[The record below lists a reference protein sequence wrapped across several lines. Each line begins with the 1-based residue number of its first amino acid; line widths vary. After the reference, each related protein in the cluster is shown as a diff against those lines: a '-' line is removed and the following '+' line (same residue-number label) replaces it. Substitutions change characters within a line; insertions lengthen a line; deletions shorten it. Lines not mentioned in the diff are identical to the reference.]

1 MTRPE
6 SQSDPARSSPPLEP
20 GRIARAQRGSDQAGW
35 IRWLPGLQTLR
46 SYQSA
51 WLRHD
56 IVAGLVLTTMLVPV
70 GIAYAVASG
79 VPGIYGLYA
88 TIIPLLAYALFGP
101 SRILVLGPDSSL
113 AAVILAVVLPLSGG
127 DPTRAIA
134 LAAMMAIV
142 SGTVCILAGV
152 ARLGFVT
159 ELLSKPIRYGYMNG
173 IALTV
178 LISQLPKIF
187 GFSIESDGP
196 VRNLLAIARAV
207 LDDRANW
214 TAFLVGAGTLAVI
227 LLLKGSKR
235 VPGILIAVVGATIVV
250 GALDLA
256 ARAGVSVLGS
266 LPQGLPAFAIPWI
279 TSADIG
285 PVLVGGLAVAL
296 VSFADT
302 SVLSRSFAARTK
314 TYVDPN
320 QEMVGLG
327 AANVAAGFF
336 QGFPISSSSSRT
348 PVAEAAGART
358 QLTGVVGAL
367 SVALLLLVA
376 PDLLQHLPSSALA
389 AVVIA
394 SAIGLIEVTDL
405 GRIFRIQRWE
415 FWLSIVCTVGVAVFG
430 AIPGI
435 GLAIVIAVIEFL
447 WDGWRPYSA
456 VLGRAEGLEG
466 YHDIQRYP
474 DARLIPGLVLFRWD
488 APLFF
493 ANAELFRDR
502 VLDAVAA
509 SPTPV
514 RWVVVAA
521 EPVTSV
527 DVTAADIVAELD
539 ETLDAAGIEL
549 CFAEMKDPV
558 KDKLKRFGLFLRLGQ
573 ETFFPT
579 VEAAISRYLETHPS
593 AAEHLQV
600 EQVRRE
606 QSLTRRV
613 LDPTN
618 LRDSHRIPEGLAG
631 NVAKRLHCKVRETQ
645 ENSMKQEAIDRG
657 VSLAALALT
666 SSSNCACLG
675 ARSVSPL

>member
-1 MTRPE
+1 VRNFM
-6 SQSDPARSSPPLEP
+6 SDSASSPQSPER
-20 GRIARAQRGSDQAGW
+20 GRVSRPHRGSEQTGW

-46 SYQSA
+46 SYESA

-88 TIIPLLAYALFGP
+88 TIVPLLAYALFGP

-127 DPTRAIA
+127 DPLRAVT
-134 LAAMMAIV
+134 LAGMMAVV
-142 SGTVCILAGV
+142 SGMVCIVAGL
-152 ARLGFVT
+152 ARLGFIT

-178 LISQLPKIF
+178 LISQLPKLF

-196 VRNLLAIARAV
+196 LRNIWAIANGV
-207 LDDRANW
+207 LGGRTNW
-214 TAFLVGAGTLAVI
+214 TGFVVGTGTLAMI
-227 LLLKGSKR
+227 LLLKRSTR
-235 VPGILIAVVGATIVV
+235 VPGILIAVVGATVAV

-256 ARAGVSVLGS
+256 AGAGVSVLGP

-279 TSADIG
+279 TYPDIVS
-285 PVLVGGLAVAL
+285 VLIGGCAVAL

-302 SVLSRSFAARTK
+302 SVLSRVYAARTR

-327 AANVAAGFF
+327 VANLAAGLF

-358 QLTGVVGAL
+358 QMTGVVGAL
-367 SVALLLLVA
+367 GVALLLLVA
-376 PDLLQHLPSSALA
+376 PDLLQNLPTSGLA

-394 SAIGLIEVTDL
+394 AAIGLFEFSDL
-405 GRIFRIQRWE
+405 RRIYRIQRWE
-415 FWLSIVCTVGVAVFG
+415 FWLSIVCTVGVAVLG

-456 VLGRAEGLEG
+456 VLGRAEGVKG
-466 YHDIQRYP
+466 YHDITRYP

-493 ANAELFRDR
+493 ANAELFHDR
-502 VLDAVAA
+502 VLDAVVT

-514 RWVVVAA
+514 RWLVVAA

-527 DVTAADIVAELD
+527 DVTSADMLAELD
-539 ETLDAAGIEL
+539 ETLHAAGIEL

-558 KDKLKRFGLFLRLGQ
+558 KDKLKRFGLFARLG
-573 ETFFPT
+573 EEIFFPT
-579 VEAAISRYLETHPS
+579 LGEAVSTYLKTHPVDWEYS
-593 AAEHLQV
+593 ED
-600 EQVRRE
+600 RR
-606 QSLTRRV
+606 
-613 LDPTN
+613 P
-618 LRDSHRIPEGLAG
+618 
-631 NVAKRLHCKVRETQ
+631 
-645 ENSMKQEAIDRG
+645 
-657 VSLAALALT
+657 
-666 SSSNCACLG
+666 
-675 ARSVSPL
+675 